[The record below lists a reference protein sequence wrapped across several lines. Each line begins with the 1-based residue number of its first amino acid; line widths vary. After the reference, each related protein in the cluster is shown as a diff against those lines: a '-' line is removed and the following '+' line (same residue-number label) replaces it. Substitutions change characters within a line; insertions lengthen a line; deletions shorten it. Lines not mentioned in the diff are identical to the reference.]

1 MYFKSNSPFNFLWQS
16 FCNFLSI
23 FSFFFQADVD
33 GNKNSL
39 DFVLWIRARSEG
51 QNLNGTIDLILTRV
65 QAFYFLMR
73 FQDGSIMHL
82 KTASICQDLKCD
94 NKTETVIAKIPP
106 TTSTTTT
113 TITTTPTTTT
123 TTTTPTTTTT
133 LQQLQHRLQRR
144 K

>member
-1 MYFKSNSPFNFLWQS
+1 
-16 FCNFLSI
+16 
-23 FSFFFQADVD
+23 
-33 GNKNSL
+33 
-39 DFVLWIRARSEG
+39 
-51 QNLNGTIDLILTRV
+51 
-65 QAFYFLMR
+65 MR

-133 LQQLQHRLQRR
+133 TTTPTTTTTTTVTTPTTTPKITKQKPCSNCLKSSSITLFQVNIVLISLAFLVAAAYTSIFE
-144 K
+144 